1 MATDRYRDP
10 RQLYIL
16 SALLAFP
23 EDDALDALRDLLPVA
38 PWLSPAIED
47 LAPRTLEQWQGEHTR
62 LFLSGYPKTPCP
74 PSNQP
79 IGRARWEE
87 PPPRTWMPSTAGRA
101 WGPGWRPPITW
112 VPYSNAWP
120 CLRSG
125 AMRRRFL
132 GSYGARICNAGSPAL
147 PGISRSMVR
156 LNSTACWGRGWKG
169 SVGRWKLPDKPWVL
183 CPPELAE
190 DDALSAAVLE
200 VHQAILRDQ
209 LQGDPSL
216 NPDLDIQQRA
226 LRRVEDWRVLL
237 LLTPWMLARLL
248 FPDRSPSLALPGGW
262 SAPERTN
269 APYQVLGPRILFSLL
284 GQSQQAHLSYH
295 RDLGHF
301 LLQPL
306 CLDMEPYPNTEAV
319 FEAWGQVIRTRDENM
334 EKARRDCPLQK
345 EVSRRELF
353 ARFRV

>member
-1 MATDRYRDP
+1 M
-10 RQLYIL
+10 
-16 SALLAFP
+16 
-23 EDDALDALRDLLPVA
+23 
-38 PWLSPAIED
+38 
-47 LAPRTLEQWQGEHTR
+47 
-62 LFLSGYPKTPCP
+62 
-74 PSNQP
+74 
-79 IGRARWEE
+79 
-87 PPPRTWMPSTAGRA
+87 
-101 WGPGWRPPITW
+101 
-112 VPYSNAWP
+112 
-120 CLRSG
+120 
-125 AMRRRFL
+125 
-132 GSYGARICNAGSPAL
+132 
-147 PGISRSMVR
+147 
-156 LNSTACWGRGWKG
+156 
-169 SVGRWKLPDKPWVL
+169 GRWNLPDQPWVL

-190 DDALSAAVLE
+190 DDALSAAVLG

-306 CLDMEPYPNTEAV
+306 CLDMEPYPNAEAV

>member
-1 MATDRYRDP
+1 
-10 RQLYIL
+10 
-16 SALLAFP
+16 
-23 EDDALDALRDLLPVA
+23 
-38 PWLSPAIED
+38 
-47 LAPRTLEQWQGEHTR
+47 
-62 LFLSGYPKTPCP
+62 
-74 PSNQP
+74 
-79 IGRARWEE
+79 
-87 PPPRTWMPSTAGRA
+87 
-101 WGPGWRPPITW
+101 
-112 VPYSNAWP
+112 
-120 CLRSG
+120 
-125 AMRRRFL
+125 MRRRFL
-132 GSYGARICNAGSPAL
+132 GSYGARICNAGSLAL

-169 SVGRWKLPDKPWVL
+169 SVGRWNLPDQPWVL

-190 DDALSAAVLE
+190 DDALSAAVLG

-295 RDLGHF
+295 RTWATFFCSPFASTWSPTRTPRPSSRPGARSFVPVMKIWRRPGGTAPCRKRCPGGSCSPGSGSERAQPRYRFAGADRAR
-301 LLQPL
+301 LLTRQGL
-306 CLDMEPYPNTEAV
+306 N
-319 FEAWGQVIRTRDENM
+319 RTNWQ
-334 EKARRDCPLQK
+334 APAPGSPP
-345 EVSRRELF
+345 V
-353 ARFRV
+353 